1 MENLEIDF
9 IKSKGL
15 LDEFKAYKKQRE
27 DAATGYKIFFE
38 VMLGDGDGK
47 YHDYLYLTKK
57 IVEDFKKY
65 FEAPEWDKNK
75 EEMELI
81 EVNHEF
87 IPGGTVYVDQMEKL
101 FNLVSKGD
109 ASGSIGTDNEHSLA
123 RLSFMVQ
130 NSDVK
135 EWEKSEYY
143 VEDSELEETCDTYSL
158 ADDIDEFFH
167 DVYFRYVK
175 PYVEEGKFE
184 RADCYGPYKLS
195 AN

>member
-1 MENLEIDF
+1 MEHLEIDF

-38 VMLGDGDGK
+38 VMLGDADGK
-47 YHDYLYLTKK
+47 YHDYVYFTKK

-75 EEMELI
+75 EQMELI
-81 EVNHEF
+81 EISHQWM
-87 IPGGTVYVDQMEKL
+87 PGSTVYVDQMEKL
-101 FNLVSKGD
+101 FKEISLGN
-109 ASGSIGTDNEHSLA
+109 ASGSIRTDNEHSLA
-123 RLSFMVQ
+123 RLSYMVQ

-135 EWEKSEYY
+135 AWEKSEYY
-143 VEDSELEETCDTYSL
+143 VEESELEETGETYDL
-158 ADDIDEFFH
+158 ADDLAEFFS

-184 RADCYGPYKLS
+184 CADCYGPYKLS
-195 AN
+195 AD

>member
-15 LDEFKAYKKQRE
+15 LDEFKVYKKQRE

-47 YHDYLYLTKK
+47 YNDYVYFTKK

-65 FEAPEWDKNK
+65 FEAPEWEKHK

-101 FNLVSKGD
+101 FKKISKGD
-109 ASGSIGTDNEHSLA
+109 TSGSIGTDNEHSIA
-123 RLSFMVQ
+123 RFSFAVQ
-130 NSDVK
+130 NADA
-135 EWEKSEYY
+135 EDWEKSEYY

-158 ADDIDEFFH
+158 ADDLDEFFS

-175 PYVEEGKFE
+175 PYVEDGKFE
-184 RADCYGPYKLS
+184 RADCYGPYNLS

>member
-38 VMLGDGDGK
+38 VMLGDGDGE
-47 YHDYLYLTKK
+47 YHDYVYFTKK

-65 FEAPEWDKNK
+65 FEAPEWEKHK

-81 EVNHEF
+81 EINHEF
-87 IPGGTVYVDQMEKL
+87 IPGATVYVDQMEKL
-101 FNLVSKGD
+101 FKKISKGD
-109 ASGSIGTDNEHSLA
+109 ASGSIGTDNESSIA
-123 RLSFMVQ
+123 RFSFMVQ
-130 NSDVK
+130 NADA
-135 EWEKSEYY
+135 EDWEKSEYY
-143 VEDSELEETCDTYSL
+143 VEDSDLEETGETYDL
-158 ADDIDEFFH
+158 ADDLDEFFS
-167 DVYFRYVK
+167 DIYFRYVK
-175 PYVEEGKFE
+175 PYVEEGKFK
-184 RADCYGPYKLS
+184 RADWYGPYELS